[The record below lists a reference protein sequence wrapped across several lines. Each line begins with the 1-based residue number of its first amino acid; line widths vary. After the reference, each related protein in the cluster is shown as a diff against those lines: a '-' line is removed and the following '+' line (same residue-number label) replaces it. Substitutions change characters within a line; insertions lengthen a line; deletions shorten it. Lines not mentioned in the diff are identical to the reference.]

1 MKLFTASQIAG
12 IDRYTI
18 ANEPIA
24 DIDLMERAA
33 TELYHRLRTRID
45 TSLPVQFFAGPGNN
59 GGDALAL
66 ARMFAEGCNECTVY
80 LLDSGKPLSG
90 SPAINWQRLVDQGR
104 ATLCAISSEE
114 DFPLL
119 HPDVPVIDGLFGS
132 GLNRPLSGLAAALVK
147 HINSAHCRVYAI
159 DVPSGLAGEDNTG
172 NQADHIIM
180 ATLTLTL
187 QFPKLSLLFPENG
200 QFTGELE
207 VVDIGLH
214 PGGIAAVETPYHITG
229 LSWVRNRLPERPKF
243 SHKGTYGHALLIAGS
258 FGKMGAAV
266 LAAGGCLRAGV
277 GLLTAHIPE
286 KGYIVMQTA
295 VPEVMCSVDK
305 SDTFFSSPPA
315 IERFSAVGIG
325 PGMGTDQATKSA
337 YFKLLQEIKVP
348 LVADADGLNLLAGVP
363 GMLPAGSV
371 ITPHPV
377 EFMRLFGETTNS
389 WQRLQL
395 LREMAQKYKIV
406 VVLKGAYTQTA
417 LPTGEVYFN
426 PTGNPGMATAGSG
439 DVLTGIILSFL
450 AQGLPPGDAAI
461 CGVYLHGLAGDL
473 ASGKFSQSSLIASD
487 ISLFLGNAFL
497 KIYDTG
503 NKIFDIFDV
512 SP

>member
-1 MKLFTASQIAG
+1 MMKLFTTSQIAG

-33 TELYHRLRTRID
+33 TEIYYRLSAMID
-45 TSLPVQFFAGPGNN
+45 SSRQLVFFAGPGNN

-66 ARMFAEGCNECTVY
+66 ARLFAEGGNECKVY
-80 LLDSGKPLSG
+80 LLESGKPLTG
-90 SPAINWQRLVDQGR
+90 SPAINWQRLVDQGK
-104 ATLCAISSEE
+104 AFVHTISSEK

-119 HPDVPVIDGLFGS
+119 HPGIPVIDGLFGS
-132 GLNRPLSGLAAALVK
+132 GLSRPLSGVPAALVK
-147 HINSAHCRVYAI
+147 HINSAGCRVYAI
-159 DVPSGLAGEDNTG
+159 DIPSGLAGEDNAG
-172 NQADHIIM
+172 NPPDHIIR

-200 QFTGELE
+200 QFTGDLE

-214 PGGIAAVETPYHITG
+214 PDGIAAVETPYHMTG
-229 LSWVRNRLPERPKF
+229 QSWVRERLPTRPKF
-243 SHKGTYGHALLIAGS
+243 SHKGTFGHALLIAGS
-258 FGKMGAAV
+258 YGKMGAAL
-266 LAAGGCLRAGV
+266 LAAGGCLRTGV

-286 KGYIVMQTA
+286 KGYTIMQTA
-295 VPEVMCSVDK
+295 VPEVMCSIDK
-305 SDTFFSSPPA
+305 SGTVFSCPPA
-315 IERFSAVGIG
+315 IEKFSAVGIG
-325 PGMGTDQATKSA
+325 PGMGTGPVTKNA

-348 LVADADGLNLLAGVP
+348 LIADADALNLVAGHP
-363 GMLPAGSV
+363 EMLPAGTV
-371 ITPHPV
+371 VTPHPV
-377 EFMRLFGETTNS
+377 EFRRMFGETGDS

-395 LREMAQKYKIV
+395 LREVAKKYNIV
-406 VVLKGAYTQTA
+406 VVLKGAYTATA

-426 PTGNPGMATAGSG
+426 STGNPGMATGGSG

-473 ASGKFSQSSLIASD
+473 VSRKFSEHSLIASD
-487 ISLFLGNAFL
+487 ISLFLGKAFR
-497 KIYDTG
+497 KIYDTWQQD
-503 NKIFDIFDV
+503 F
-512 SP
+512 

>member
-1 MKLFTASQIAG
+1 MKLFTTSQIAG

-33 TELYHRLRTRID
+33 TEMYHRLRRRID
-45 TSLPVQFFAGPGNN
+45 ISLPLQFFAGPGNN

-66 ARMFAEGCNECTVY
+66 ARMFGERGNKCTVY

-90 SPAINWQRLVDQGR
+90 SPAINWQRLVDQGK
-104 ATLCAISSEE
+104 ATLRTISSEK
-114 DFPLL
+114 DFPVL
-119 HPDVPVIDGLFGS
+119 HHEVQVIDGLFGS
-132 GLNRPLSGLAAALVK
+132 GLGRPLSGLPAALVK
-147 HINSAHCRVYAI
+147 HINNAGCRVYAI
-159 DVPSGLAGEDNTG
+159 DIPSGLAGEDNAG
-172 NQADHIIM
+172 NQADHIIR

-187 QFPKLSLLFPENG
+187 QFPKLSLLFPENSKFSG
-200 QFTGELE
+200 DLE

-214 PGGIAAVETPYHITG
+214 PGGIAAVETPYHMTG
-229 LSWVRNRLPERPKF
+229 WSWVRDRLPARPKF
-243 SHKGTYGHALLIAGS
+243 SHKGTYGHALLVAGS
-258 FGKMGAAV
+258 YGKMGAAV
-266 LAAGGCLRAGV
+266 LAAVGCLRTGV
-277 GLLTAHIPE
+277 GLLTAHIPG
-286 KGYIVMQTA
+286 KGYNIMQTA
-295 VPEVMCSVDK
+295 VPEVMCSIDN
-305 SDTFFSSPPA
+305 SDTVFSSPPA
-315 IERFSAVGIG
+315 IEKFSAVGIG
-325 PGMGTDQATKSA
+325 PGMGTGPATKSA

-348 LVADADGLNLLAGVP
+348 LVADADGLNLVAGDP
-363 GMLPAGSV
+363 GILPAGSV

-377 EFMRLFGETTNS
+377 EFMRLFGETRDS

-395 LREMAQKYKIV
+395 LREVAQKYKIV

-450 AQGLPPGDAAI
+450 AQGLPPGDAAK

-473 ASGKFSQSSLIASD
+473 ASRKFSQRSLIASD
-487 ISLFLGNAFL
+487 ISLFLGKAFRM
-497 KIYDTG
+497 ICDTG
-503 NKIFDIFDV
+503 QQDF
-512 SP
+512 